1 MQSSAGFCL
10 KNLIWNRGMDRQE
23 IYRELENEFVAALYR
38 ELMTGVLH
46 NFANPLNS
54 LMGRSRLLQR
64 RWEDLLRKMEDRNP
78 ELAGGVESEKIK
90 KDIGALV
97 SEADRFYDIFQNLA
111 GKFSILS
118 HREQAK
124 INVAKLMEAEVRFA
138 DFYLDFKRNFKKNLQ
153 LDDNLP
159 EIMGNAA
166 DFSLCFSEIITSARL
181 RMKDSPVKEISI
193 SVRHDANSISL
204 TVQDKGSAIS
214 DACRQQSDKEASGL
228 GIAPIPEIDQGLYYA
243 LLLLGHN
250 GVTAH
255 VDCGVGGN
263 VVSLNFPLSQEA

>member
-1 MQSSAGFCL
+1 
-10 KNLIWNRGMDRQE
+10 MDSHA
-23 IYRELENEFVAALYR
+23 IYKELEGEFVTALYR
-38 ELMTGVLH
+38 ELMPGVLH

-64 RWEDLLRKMEDRNP
+64 RWEDLLSKMESRCP
-78 ELAGGVESEKIK
+78 GLTGGVESEKIK

-118 HREQAK
+118 HREQTM
-124 INVAKLMEAEVRFA
+124 INVSKLIEAEVRFA
-138 DFYLDFKRNFKKNLQ
+138 DFYLDFKRNFKKTLQ

-181 RMKDSPVKEISI
+181 RMKDSAVKEISI
-193 SVRHDANSISL
+193 AVSHDAHFISL
-204 TVQDKGSAIS
+204 TVQDRGCAIS
-214 DACRQQSDKEASGL
+214 DACRQLSDKKASGPA
-228 GIAPIPEIDQGLYYA
+228 IAPIPEIDQGLYYA
-243 LLLLGHN
+243 ILLLGHN
-250 GVTAH
+250 GVTAQ
-255 VDCGVGGN
+255 VDCGDGGN
-263 VVSLNFPLSQEA
+263 VVSLHIPL